1 MYFQEHMVTEFALD
15 MAERLRVHQEDKKI
29 VTKTETTMSG
39 REMKYIIFNKIVY
52 VCQMRKVVIS
62 VCVTFQLIQVSSE
75 IQCVTYCLR
84 EFPDLINL

>member
-1 MYFQEHMVTEFALD
+1 
-15 MAERLRVHQEDKKI
+15 
-29 VTKTETTMSG
+29 MSG